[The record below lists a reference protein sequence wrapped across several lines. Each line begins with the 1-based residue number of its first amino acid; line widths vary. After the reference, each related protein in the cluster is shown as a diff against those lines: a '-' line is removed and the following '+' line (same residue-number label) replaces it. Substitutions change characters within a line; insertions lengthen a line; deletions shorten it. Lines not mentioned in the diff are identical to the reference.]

1 MHGLDLLCAHSL
13 AELNAEVNHLAS
25 CLVLLLDNANESGM
39 VTEHLVLDRVVNLA
53 CHCEGRPAYF
63 FASCELEEAEALLN
77 LVKMGGL
84 VLHLDRFA
92 GDWVLLACELESK
105 RVEVSTIDDLA
116 PSQKLVAENFA
127 NIFRV
132 VCKLQLATLKARLRR
147 TGKCSHNQSI
157 QVFNIV
163 TNKTAA
169 STTILRHRPD
179 HVNVTAVTDA
189 EGVHSD
195 IVFLGVC
202 FFDDDISV
210 FDLAIGEHKDPSLF
224 LIRGQLVNRIRERRK
239 DVRAAHVCL
248 HLVDV
253 PERLLLG

>member
-53 CHCEGRPAYF
+53 CHCEGRPANF
-63 FASCELEEAEALLN
+63 FASCELEEAEALLD

-84 VLHLDRFA
+84 VLHLDRLA

-105 RVEVSTIDDLA
+105 RVEVSTTDDLA

-147 TGKCSHNQSI
+147 TGKCSYNQSI

-163 TNKTAA
+163 ANKTAA
-169 STTILRHRPD
+169 STTILCHRLD

-210 FDLAIGEHKDPSLF
+210 FDLPIGEHKDPSLF
-224 LIRGQLVNRIRERRK
+224 LIRGQLVNRVRERRK
-239 DVRAAHVCL
+239 DVRAAHIRL
-248 HLVDV
+248 HLFDV
-253 PERLLLG
+253 PECLLLG